1 MLNAVKRGIVVVI
14 GLLLQILLTL
24 FIYLKLGEYIQII
37 QILYGIISIL
47 IVLAIIKNSKRL
59 SSDLIWIIVIMLFPI
74 VGTLLF
80 IILNKNRNN
89 SKILKNIN
97 KNIKDGQKY
106 FVQDKNIERE
116 IKEKNLGQLRYIS
129 EFAGFPITTNNE
141 IKYYPLGDEVFPVM
155 LEELK
160 KAEKF
165 IFMEYF
171 IINKGQMWQK
181 IVDILKEKAKQG
193 VDVRVMYDDMGSVA
207 MLPTNFPKELEKDG
221 IKCVQF
227 NKLSP
232 FSGIIMNHRDH
243 RKMTIIDGHTVFSGG
258 INISDEYINVNSPHG
273 HWKDNGIMIKGE
285 AVWNFTVMFLE
296 IWNAFRNDDKD
307 YTKYKFEFTKQY
319 EKNGLV
325 VPYGESPLDDE
336 IIGEDI
342 YLNIINQ
349 AKKYVYIYTPYL
361 IIDTDVINSLVL
373 AARRGVDVRIIVPGI
388 PDKKFVYDLTK
399 SYFHTL
405 IQGGVKIYTYTPGFV
420 HSKVFISDDEVAT
433 VGTINMDYR
442 SLYLHF
448 ECGIY
453 MKDTNVIQD
462 IKQDITNSIKV
473 SHEETLEETKYGI
486 ITSMWQAVLRIFA
499 PLM

>member
-1 MLNAVKRGIVVVI
+1 MWLAIKRGIVVLI
-14 GLLLQILLTL
+14 GVLLQILLTL

-37 QILYGIISIL
+37 EILYGIISIL

-59 SSDLIWIIVIMLFPI
+59 SIDLIWIIIIMLFPLI
-74 VGTLLF
+74 GTLLF

-97 KNIKDGQKY
+97 RNIKEGQKY
-106 FVQDKNIERE
+106 LKQDESIKKE
-116 IKEKNLGQLRYIS
+116 IQEKNLGQLRYIS
-129 EFAGFPITTNNE
+129 EFAGFPVTKNNDV
-141 IKYYPLGDEVFPVM
+141 KYYPLGDDVYPIM

-160 KAEKF
+160 NAKKF

-171 IINKGQMWQK
+171 IINKGKMWEN
-181 IVDILKEKAKQG
+181 ILNILKEKVNQG

-207 MLPTNFPKELEKDG
+207 MLPTSFPKELEKYG
-221 IKCVQF
+221 IKCVLF

-258 INISDEYINVNSPHG
+258 INISDEYINLNSKHG

-296 IWNAFRNDDKD
+296 IWNAFRNEDTD
-307 YTKYKFEFTKQY
+307 YTKYKFEF
-319 EKNGLV
+319 KNKYKENGFI
-325 VPYGESPLDDE
+325 VPYGESPLDNE

-373 AARRGVDVRIIVPGI
+373 AARRGVDVRIVVPGI
-388 PDKKFVYDLTK
+388 PDKKFVYDVTK
-399 SYFHTL
+399 SYFYTL

-420 HSKVFISDDEVAT
+420 HSKVFVADDEVAT

-453 MKDTNVIQD
+453 MKNTNVIQD
-462 IKQDITNSIKV
+462 IKQDIENSIKI
-473 SHEETLEETKYGI
+473 SHKETIEETKSNI
-486 ITSMWQAVLRIFA
+486 LKELWQAILRVFA

>member
-1 MLNAVKRGIVVVI
+1 MWLAIKRGSVVLI
-14 GLLLQILLTL
+14 GLLLQILLSL

-37 QILYGIISIL
+37 QVLYGIISVL

-59 SSDLIWIIVIMLFPI
+59 SSDLIWILTIMLFPI

-97 KNIKDGQKY
+97 NNINEGQKY
-106 FVQDKNIERE
+106 LVQDENIKKE
-116 IKEKNLGQLRYIS
+116 IQEKNLGQLRYIN
-129 EFAGFPITTNNE
+129 EFAGFPVTKNNE
-141 IKYYPLGDEVFPVM
+141 VKYYQLGDEVFPVM

-171 IINKGQMWQK
+171 IINKGEMWGK
-181 IVDILKEKAKQG
+181 IVDILKEKVKQG

-207 MLPTNFPKELEKDG
+207 MLPTSFPKELEKDG
-221 IKCVQF
+221 IKCVLF

-307 YTKYKFEFTKQY
+307 YTKYKFKFDKQY
-319 EKNGLV
+319 QENGFI
-325 VPYGESPLDDE
+325 VPYGESPLDNE
-336 IIGEDI
+336 ITGEDV

-388 PDKKFVYDLTK
+388 PDKKFVYDVTK
-399 SYFHTL
+399 SYFYTL

-420 HSKVFISDDEVAT
+420 HSKVFVSDDEVAT

-448 ECGIY
+448 ECGVY
-453 MKDTNVIQD
+453 MKDTNVVQD
-462 IKQDITNSIKV
+462 IKQDINNSIKK
-473 SHEETLEETKYGI
+473 SHMVTIKEAKSGI
-486 ITSMWQAVLRIFA
+486 IEGMWQAILRIFA

>member
-1 MLNAVKRGIVVVI
+1 MLLAIKRGIVVII

-37 QILYGIISIL
+37 QILYGVISIL

-97 KNIKDGQKY
+97 RNINEGQKY
-106 FVQDKNIERE
+106 LAQDKNIEKE
-116 IKEKNLGQLRYIS
+116 IQEKNLGQLQYIS
-129 EFAGFPITTNNE
+129 KFAGFPITKNNE
-141 IKYYPLGDEVFPVM
+141 VKYYPLGDDVFPVM

-207 MLPTNFPKELEKDG
+207 MLPTSFPKELEKDG

-307 YTKYKFEFTKQY
+307 YTKYKFEYTKQY
-319 EKNGLV
+319 EENGFI

-373 AARRGVDVRIIVPGI
+373 AARRGVDVRIVVPGI

-448 ECGIY
+448 ECGVY

-486 ITSMWQAVLRIFA
+486 ITSMWQAILRIFA